1 MPIEHLR
8 DLEVLEAI
16 SRDQQLTQRGLAEH
30 LGIALGL
37 ANLYMKR
44 LVHKGFIKCINMQS
58 NRLLYLITPRG
69 IAEKTRLTYEFMQ
82 YSLHLYGQIR
92 RHLRGVLGPL
102 ARSGR
107 RIAIYGS
114 GEAAELAYLAMR
126 DTGLEPATVL
136 DGNGGAQFLG
146 MPVRDLRDRDQVAY
160 DLIIVA
166 TLDPPDPIVRELIA
180 AGIRPEQLITLR
192 PTDWDA
198 LGNGGRARAA
208 EFVERT

>member
-1 MPIEHLR
+1 
-8 DLEVLEAI
+8 
-16 SRDQQLTQRGLAEH
+16 
-30 LGIALGL
+30 
-37 ANLYMKR
+37 
-44 LVHKGFIKCINMQS
+44 
-58 NRLLYLITPRG
+58 
-69 IAEKTRLTYEFMQ
+69 
-82 YSLHLYGQIR
+82 
-92 RHLRGVLGPL
+92 
-102 ARSGR
+102 
-107 RIAIYGS
+107 
-114 GEAAELAYLAMR
+114 
-126 DTGLEPATVL
+126 
-136 DGNGGAQFLG
+136 